1 MNKLTRALA
10 TGVAVLSITAAG
22 TACNRESASGTVVG
36 YSTYT
41 VSNPFFAGMQKGLD
55 AGAGQYGFELV
66 TTNAN
71 GEPNQQVSDIQN
83 LLNRGAKYIV
93 LSPSDGRALS
103 PALQAAKD
111 KGVPVIAVADSV
123 EFDITS
129 TVNLDNVAAGR
140 MAAEQIVQ
148 NLTAVNGSPRGNV
161 VNITGLTG
169 TPSAQARNKGLVDE
183 LGKYPD
189 IRIVAT
195 QDGGYDTEVSNRVM
209 NDVLQANPQIDAVFG
224 GNDAQAVG
232 ISAAIQNAGRFV
244 PVGQP
249 GHIYVIGIDGSKPAI
264 DNVRNRVQDASISQN
279 PIKMMERAVE
289 LIAKLEA
296 GKEIP
301 ANVVY
306 PAQLITVENIES
318 QEVADYGIWSS
329 EV

>member
-1 MNKLTRALA
+1 MKKFARTLVA
-10 TGVAVLSITAAG
+10 GVAALSIAAAG
-22 TACNRESASGTVVG
+22 TACNRESAEGTVVG

-55 AGAGQYGFELV
+55 TGTQERGYELI

-83 LLNRGAKYIV
+83 LLNRGVKYIV

-129 TVNLDNVAAGR
+129 TVNLDNVAAGQ
-140 MAAEQIVQ
+140 MAADQIVQ
-148 NLTAVNGSPRGNV
+148 HLTEINGSPRGNV

-169 TPSAQARNKGLVDE
+169 TPSAQARNKGFVDE

-232 ISAAIQNAGRFV
+232 ISAAIQTAGRFV

-264 DNVRNRVQDASISQN
+264 DNVRNGVQDASISQN
-279 PIKMMERAVE
+279 PIKMMERATE
-289 LIAKLEA
+289 LIAELEA
-296 GKEIP
+296 GEEIP

-306 PAQLITVENIES
+306 PAQLITLENIDS